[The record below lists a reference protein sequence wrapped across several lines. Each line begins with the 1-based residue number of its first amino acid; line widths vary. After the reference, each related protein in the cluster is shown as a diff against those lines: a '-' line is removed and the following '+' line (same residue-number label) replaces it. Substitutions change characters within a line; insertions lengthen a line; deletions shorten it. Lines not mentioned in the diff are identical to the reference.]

1 MSSEQS
7 FNNRSIQ
14 KNSRALFVKKI
25 DIDSFKEI
33 NTSLKDY
40 FFNPSKYFSTES
52 PIQVGKKHEITEIS
66 YFKNKRGGKRS
77 TQIMNISNSSKSRA
91 FANYVN
97 KAEKEKERNQ
107 FIENNKFEFVDNK
120 RLKLI
125 YDSFKKRINSKKKE
139 TYLKY
144 NNSDLPLN
152 INMSLR
158 SQQENIIKD
167 KLNKKENEKME
178 KFLLKKSKKNKE
190 DLIFNKIDNY
200 IYKKEIIKNVEN
212 KKEMVENNS
221 RRDWILSLRRPKK
234 IDGIRRTVINV
245 NTDKFPF
252 YSYYTEKGNDVKET
266 SVKPGINLNSKY
278 IKKVIKEVKTSNSLS
293 DYKINRLKNLDE
305 IKIIGNDLL
314 DVEYK
319 REMGNKNK
327 KVLHKAF
334 IDNGRIILNTEVNN
348 VFGKLTFYKNY
359 DKNNYKPL
367 STSFK

>member
-152 INMSLR
+152 MNMSLR
-158 SQQENIIKD
+158 SQQ
-167 KLNKKENEKME
+167 
-178 KFLLKKSKKNKE
+178 
-190 DLIFNKIDNY
+190 
-200 IYKKEIIKNVEN
+200 
-212 KKEMVENNS
+212 
-221 RRDWILSLRRPKK
+221 
-234 IDGIRRTVINV
+234 
-245 NTDKFPF
+245 
-252 YSYYTEKGNDVKET
+252 
-266 SVKPGINLNSKY
+266 
-278 IKKVIKEVKTSNSLS
+278 
-293 DYKINRLKNLDE
+293 
-305 IKIIGNDLL
+305 
-314 DVEYK
+314 
-319 REMGNKNK
+319 
-327 KVLHKAF
+327 
-334 IDNGRIILNTEVNN
+334 
-348 VFGKLTFYKNY
+348 
-359 DKNNYKPL
+359 
-367 STSFK
+367 